1 MKKRIGIVGE
11 GPTDYLVLRCMIDK
25 ITGEENDYLRIQPE
39 PNALGQYGNG
49 WKGVWNWCVST
60 GPYFDKIIQGIVPKI
75 DMIVIQMDGD
85 VARKEREI
93 HCQCESTICDYK
105 GNVFPLACELLKE
118 NLCPISL
125 PCPDHEDSPN
135 GYRRHIN
142 DSVLSWLGVCAD
154 RKDIIIT
161 VPCDST
167 DAWIVAAFDAIDDI
181 ENIKNPWESVIS
193 KKKEYH
199 GVRIPGHKKNNRVY
213 QQLLPVLEDK
223 WKQVIDLCDSA
234 KIFEKSIQEAW
245 KANL

>member
-1 MKKRIGIVGE
+1 M
-11 GPTDYLVLRCMIDK
+11 LRV
-25 ITGEENDYLRIQPE
+25 R
-39 PNALGQYGNG
+39 
-49 WKGVWNWCVST
+49 
-60 GPYFDKIIQGIVPKI
+60 
-75 DMIVIQMDGD
+75 
-85 VARKEREI
+85 REI

-135 GYRRHIN
+135 DYRRHIN
-142 DSVLSWLGVCAD
+142 ESVLSWLGVCAD

-245 KANL
+245 KVNL